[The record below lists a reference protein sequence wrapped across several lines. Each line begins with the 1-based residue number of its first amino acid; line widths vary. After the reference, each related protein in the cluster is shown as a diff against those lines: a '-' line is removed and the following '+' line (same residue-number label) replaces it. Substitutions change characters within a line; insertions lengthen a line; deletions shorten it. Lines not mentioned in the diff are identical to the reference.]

1 MKTPCCLRE
10 TDLQASRSNQKE
22 PKSMLLLHRTR
33 VLDVEI
39 RAITPCIYR
48 FPPTDPCVIIIIM
61 LFQRIDCLNS
71 PTDHP
76 VIFIINQT
84 APSRTQNLRPHPLA
98 RPYPKIQP
106 IPCPPP
112 PNHTSLLPLHT
123 VLQCLLDI
131 ARLILDP

>member
-1 MKTPCCLRE
+1 MILLSCRTVELECWML
-10 TDLQASRSNQKE
+10 
-22 PKSMLLLHRTR
+22 KSVQLPL
-33 VLDVEI
+33 
-39 RAITPCIYR
+39 IYR
-48 FPPTDPCVIIIIM
+48 LPPTDPCVIIIIM
-61 LFQRIDCLNS
+61 LFHPFQNIDCLNS

-84 APSRTQNLRPHPLA
+84 ASSRTQNLRPHPLA

-112 PNHTSLLPLHT
+112 PNDTPLLPLHT
-123 VLQCLLDI
+123 VLQRLLDI